1 MEKGPQLGDKIM
13 FNFHLKPP
21 LFITGL
27 WHFAFGQLLQFI
39 IYLQTKNRSVW
50 NKSALKRR
58 FKLSLQSRWFL
69 HMNLIYKLRVTT
81 KRLLLKRK
89 GYHKIGFL
97 RKFQSWYFPYSLW
110 NEVDLGEGP
119 EGKYAISRLNPE
131 PYLHKICRVINFSV
145 PNVLSQTVTHTLNYV
160 QLHCPYAEMRDAYSQ
175 SDWRILFCST
185 MLLTG

>member
-1 MEKGPQLGDKIM
+1 MKKGPQLGDKIM

-21 LFITGL
+21 FFISGL
-27 WHFAFGQLLQFI
+27 WYFAFGQLLQFR

-50 NKSALKRR
+50 NKSAWRGDLNFLCKVGD
-58 FKLSLQSRWFL
+58 FYIWTLFISSELQL
-69 HMNLIYKLRVTT
+69 
-81 KRLLLKRK
+81 K
-89 GYHKIGFL
+89 GYFWKGKDITKLASSENF
-97 RKFQSWYFPYSLW
+97 SPVYSIFMV
-110 NEVDLGEGP
+110 NEVVLGEGP
-119 EGKYAISRLNPE
+119 RGKYAISRLNPE

-175 SDWRILFCST
+175 SDWRILFRST